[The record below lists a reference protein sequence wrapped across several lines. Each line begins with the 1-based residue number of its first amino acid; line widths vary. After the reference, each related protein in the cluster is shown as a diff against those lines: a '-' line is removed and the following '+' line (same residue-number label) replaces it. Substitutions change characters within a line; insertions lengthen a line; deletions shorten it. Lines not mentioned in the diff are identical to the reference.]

1 MSLKLKIISVCF
13 IVILI
18 IPSFAIIA
26 IENYN
31 TVFRRYEEVY
41 SKYYQTVKMAQ
52 ELTYRIVDRQ
62 ASIRGFL
69 LTGKTRYLVAYTE
82 HILPIKS
89 LINKG
94 RELQRE
100 DDRYLQVI
108 DRYEKLANE
117 WEDKIA
123 EVEKEMRQ
131 EMDYGEIDFDE
142 YISSISNTDR
152 HGRLILRGLK
162 AVTNELIDI
171 AESDMAEKSGSALE
185 VAVST
190 KKSLML
196 LALVSL
202 LVSVLTGFVLSN
214 HITTPLKDVVRAAH
228 KISRGDISH
237 RIPIKRGDELG
248 VLGNAFNHMVSR
260 LEENIQV
267 LKESEE
273 KYSTLVEKAND
284 GIVIIQDGK
293 YVFVNQKFVDI
304 TGYAAQELQGID
316 YFGVLSSDCVDYVKN
331 IHEKRIRGAKV
342 PSIYETKV
350 ACKNGEVREVEV
362 NAGLIVYKNRNAVL
376 VIIRDISER
385 LRYER
390 DLIDLSEKLVHAQEE
405 ERKRISQ
412 ELHDEVGQ
420 ALSAININV
429 EMLERTG
436 NILSDASA
444 KRLRDIRTLVE
455 KSIDDIHRI
464 AYDLRPHLL
473 DDFGLVSAL
482 RWYTESFEDRTGIRV
497 RLHLEG
503 EASKLSPDIET
514 LIYRVTQEAL
524 TNVSKHAEATKT
536 DVLVDYRGKGISL
549 TIADDGKGFN
559 AEDRRSRYASRA
571 GGMGL
576 FGIRERVAVYGG
588 RLDVESNSNGGGT
601 KLLVQVPLRQEP
613 FKDFL

>member
-13 IVILI
+13 IVILV
-18 IPSFAIIA
+18 IPSFSIIA

-31 TVFRRYEEVY
+31 TVFGQYEEVY
-41 SKYYQTVKMAQ
+41 NKYYQTVKMAQ
-52 ELTYRIVDRQ
+52 ELTFRIVERQ

-69 LTGKTRYLVAYTE
+69 LTGKTRYLVTYTE
-82 HILPIKS
+82 NILPIKS

-108 DRYEKLANE
+108 DRYELLAKE
-117 WEDKIA
+117 WEDTIA
-123 EVEKEMRQ
+123 EVEKQMRQ
-131 EMDYGEIDFDE
+131 EMDYGEIDYDE
-142 YISSISNTDR
+142 YITSISHTDR

-162 AVTNELIDI
+162 SVANELIDI
-171 AESDMAEKSGSALE
+171 AENDMSEKSRSALQ

-190 KKSLML
+190 KKSVIL

-202 LVSVLTGFVLSN
+202 LVSALAGYVLSN

-228 KISRGDISH
+228 KISKGDISH
-237 RIPIKRGDELG
+237 RIPINRGDELG

-284 GIVIIQDGK
+284 GIVIIQDEK
-293 YVFVNQKFVDI
+293 YVFVNEKFVDI
-304 TGYAAQELQGID
+304 TGYNSEELHVID
-316 YFGVLSSDCVDYVKN
+316 FFRILSSDCVDYVKK
-331 IHEKRIRGAKV
+331 IHEKRMQGAKV
-342 PSIYETKV
+342 PSIYETRIARKD
-350 ACKNGEVREVEV
+350 GEIREVEV
-362 NAGLIVYKNRNAVL
+362 NAGLIVYRNRNAVL
-376 VIIRDISER
+376 VIIRDMSER
-385 LRYER
+385 YRYER
-390 DLIDLSEKLVHAQEE
+390 DLIDLSEKLAHAQEE

-429 EMLERTG
+429 EILEKTQDVFPG
-436 NILSDASA
+436 ASA
-444 KRLRDIRTLVE
+444 KRLHDIKTLVG
-455 KSIDDIHRI
+455 KTIDDIHRI
-464 AYDLRPHLL
+464 SYDLRPHLL
-473 DDFGLVSAL
+473 DDFGLASAL
-482 RWYTESFEDRTGIRV
+482 RWYTESFENRTGIRV
-497 RLHLEG
+497 KLHLEG
-503 EASKLSPDIET
+503 EESKLSPNIET

-536 DVLVDYRGKGISL
+536 DISVGYHDKGISL
-549 TIADDGKGFN
+549 IIEDDGKGFN
-559 AEDRRSRYASRA
+559 AKDRHGRNVSRT

-576 FGIRERVAVYGG
+576 FGIRERVGVYGG
-588 RLDVESNSNGGGT
+588 RLEVESDSNGGGT
-601 KLLVQVPLRQEP
+601 KLLVQVPLRKQPSKE
-613 FKDFL
+613 FL

>member
-1 MSLKLKIISVCF
+1 MSIKLKIISVCF

-41 SKYYQTVKMAQ
+41 NKYYQTVKMAQ

-69 LTGKTRYLVAYTE
+69 LTGKTRYLVTYTE

-100 DDRYLQVI
+100 DDRYLHVI
-108 DRYEKLANE
+108 DRYEELAKE

-123 EVEKEMRQ
+123 EVEKQMRQ

-142 YISSISNTDR
+142 YITSISNTDR

-162 AVTNELIDI
+162 SVANDLIDI
-171 AESDMAEKSGSALE
+171 AESDMSEKSRSALQ

-190 KKSLML
+190 RKSLIL
-196 LALVSL
+196 LALAGL
-202 LVSVLTGFVLSN
+202 LVGALTGFVLSN
-214 HITTPLKDVVRAAH
+214 HITTPLKAVVLAANR
-228 KISRGDISH
+228 ISKGDISH
-237 RIPIKRGDELG
+237 RIPINRSDELG

-284 GIVIIQDGK
+284 GIVIIQGGK
-293 YVFVNQKFVDI
+293 YVFVNEKFVDI
-304 TGYAAQELQGID
+304 TGYEAEELHDID
-316 YFGVLSSDCVDYVKN
+316 YFRILASDCIDYVKN
-331 IHEKRIRGAKV
+331 IHEKRMRGAKV
-342 PSIYETKV
+342 PSIYETRI

-376 VIIRDISER
+376 VIIRDVSER

-429 EMLERTG
+429 EMLEKSRDM
-436 NILSDASA
+436 LSNAST
-444 KRLRDIRTLVE
+444 KRLHDIHILVE
-455 KSIDDIHRI
+455 KTIDDIHRI

-503 EASKLSPDIET
+503 EASKLSPNIET

-536 DVLVDYRGKGISL
+536 DVLVDYQEKGISL
-549 TIADDGKGFN
+549 TIADNGKGFN
-559 AEDRRSRYASRA
+559 AEDRRSRCAGRA

-588 RLDVESNSNGGGT
+588 RFEVESNSTGGGT
-601 KLLVQVPLRQEP
+601 KLLVQVPLHKPVSE
-613 FKDFL
+613 DYL